1 MRLLRFTKNWRYVLR
16 EQNVMILNDT
26 IFMAKTLRPCPFSLF
41 KRQRHNSVQSFFS
54 PKPFHLILLCA
65 AWLEW
70 NFFLLFKY
78 MYFV

>member
-54 PKPFHLILLCA
+54 PKPFHLIFYVQLG
-65 AWLEW
+65 
-70 NFFLLFKY
+70 
-78 MYFV
+78 